1 MEARPLPRLLPVR
14 QPPCPPSM
22 SSHLQVTNVFEDEG
36 IIDVDLLADFVVH
49 GVHVRLVHGHT
60 LLGQR

>member
-1 MEARPLPRLLPVR
+1 
-14 QPPCPPSM
+14 M